1 MSKQRM
7 VNTKFWDDN
16 YIVTIEPTMKY
27 VFLYLLTNP
36 LTNIAGAYEIT
47 IKRIAFD
54 TGLTEEK
61 VVKILEKFT
70 KDERVIF
77 KDGWILLLN
86 FIKNQSLNSKIQKGV
101 EEAVKCCPDWIKDR
115 LSMSYDR
122 LSHLNPNLNL
132 NLNTNRKR
140 KLVSYDTRFLE
151 VFEEWRL
158 TLKKRASPDLKRQ
171 ALVLARLDEGLTV
184 EELKLVPH
192 GALKSKWHLGENP
205 SHRKYLEVKTLFK
218 DREQVEKFIELA
230 TEPIQNG
237 NGKFFH

>member
-1 MSKQRM
+1 M

-16 YIVTIEPTMKY
+16 YIITIEPTMKY
-27 VFLYLLTNP
+27 MFLYLLTNP

-70 KDERVIF
+70 KDERIIF
-77 KDGWILLLN
+77 KDGWILLCN
-86 FIKNQSLNSKIQKGV
+86 FIKNQSLNSKIQKGI

-122 LSHLNPNLNL
+122 LSHLNPNLNP
-132 NLNTNRKR
+132 NLNTKR
-140 KLVSYDTRFLE
+140 KPKPVSFDTRFLE
-151 VFEEWRL
+151 VFEEWKQ
-158 TLKKRASPDLKRQ
+158 TLNKRASPDLKRQ

-184 EELKLVPH
+184 DELKMVSH

-205 SHRKYLEVKTLFK
+205 SRKKYLEMKTLFK

-230 TEPIQNG
+230 MEPIQNG